1 MVPCASHSVYHS
13 GRSVQEMEQ
22 ILYSS
27 QEQCSNNNALD
38 LREPHSLKPGMVDEG
53 LCTKELQLYTS

>member
-13 GRSVQEMEQ
+13 GEVYKRWNRF
-22 ILYSS
+22 YSS
-27 QEQCSNNNALD
+27 QEQCLNNNALD
-38 LREPHSLKPGMVDEG
+38 LCEPHSLKPGMVDEG